1 MCIEKVYFKIR
12 RLKKFCLIQISYNLG
27 KLANYTL
34 RNCLLR
40 NQCYFSIM
48 ILNMVFQAGVKG
60 VIFSHT
66 VYEYYDTFTLMPPL
80 EPIGEGNG
88 TPVQYSCLE
97 NPWTEEPGRLLS
109 VGLLGVGHE

>member
-1 MCIEKVYFKIR
+1 MCIEKVYFKIL

-40 NQCYFSIM
+40 NQCCFSIM

-60 VIFSHT
+60 VIFSIT
-66 VYEYYDTFTLMPPL
+66 VYEYYDTLMPLVKPIFL
-80 EPIGEGNG
+80 DFNEPK
-88 TPVQYSCLE
+88 VKVK
-97 NPWTEEPGRLLS
+97 LLS
-109 VGLLGVGHE
+109 CVSL